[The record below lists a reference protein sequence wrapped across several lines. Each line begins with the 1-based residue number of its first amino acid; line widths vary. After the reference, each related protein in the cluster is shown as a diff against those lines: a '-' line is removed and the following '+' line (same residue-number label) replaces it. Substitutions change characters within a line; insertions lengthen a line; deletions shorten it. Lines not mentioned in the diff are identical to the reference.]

1 MAKITLNLRINQ
13 DKKEINNFYNE
24 QARIKQYLESIISVI
39 EQYPDTPEKEMLLER
54 LNEIKNNISLNTLS
68 NLEDPIGSILMD
80 LDIKE
85 DEKYLIFSLYIFEE
99 NGYVNIETPTIVII
113 SKEQKKIYFIEE
125 LYYIFDEDS
134 EEYIDDFDPVI
145 KGLDDISYFEINND
159 SIIEFHMTQEEE
171 TDILFDN
178 AFNDTFIFTQTIEE
192 DSRQKTYPKP
202 PKKSLKP

>member
-54 LNEIKNNISLNTLS
+54 LNEIKKNISLNTLS

-85 DEKYLIFSLYIFEE
+85 DERYLIFSLYIFEE
-99 NGYVNIETPTIVII
+99 NGYVNLETPTIVII
-113 SKEQKKIYFIEE
+113 SKGQKKIYFIEE